1 MSSGVSILLPLKDFF
16 FLNKNKVILV
26 AYAFTEKMLEQNL
39 YVGMQAIFLGRRR
52 NY

>member
-1 MSSGVSILLPLKDFF
+1 MSLLLPLKDFF
-16 FLNKNKVILV
+16 FLNKNNLKVILV